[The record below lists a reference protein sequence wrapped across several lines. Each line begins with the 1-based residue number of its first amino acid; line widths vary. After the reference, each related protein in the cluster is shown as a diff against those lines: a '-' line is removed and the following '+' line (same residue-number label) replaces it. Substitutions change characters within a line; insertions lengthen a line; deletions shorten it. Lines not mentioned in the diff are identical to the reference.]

1 MLDCIITHG
10 RIVDGSGGTPYPGD
24 IGIHEG
30 KIACIKP
37 WGSGLAAARTIDAA
51 NEYVTPG
58 FIDMHRH
65 EDAVVFSPGYG
76 EVQLRQG
83 ITSAISGNC
92 GLSIAPFPAKQ
103 RALIAA
109 YLKPIIGILPEDKE
123 FETMGDYLGLLE
135 KQRLPLNVGM
145 LIGNGTI
152 RMAVQG
158 FEKGRLSKE
167 GVRQARLYLEDAL
180 QNGAFGVS
188 LGLAYMPENCY
199 DQAGFIEVL
208 EPIRGSPV
216 PLVTH
221 IRGEGN
227 LLVESLT
234 ELVALAEAL
243 QVPLHISHYKCVG
256 AKNWGHMLH
265 KAARVL
271 DHARDRG
278 LGITLD
284 VYPWTAGASQL
295 AQVLPPAYL
304 EGGLAKAAA
313 RLKDPVLRRECAGIL
328 SKPNERFENQIDL
341 IGWENIMVSAVHTE
355 QNQVYVGK
363 RITEIA
369 QERGCD
375 PVDAA
380 FDLLIEETG
389 DVAMVNFIAC
399 EADITAILQNP
410 YSSVISDAVYPA
422 GGLPHPRQYGTFPK
436 FLSEYVRDQ
445 KILTLP
451 EAIHKITQ
459 GPASVFSISHKG
471 SIAEGYDADLAIF
484 DLEKIENHATYVAPR
499 GLGSGFSYVLV
510 NGVVANDHDT
520 YASTASGRVLRRK
533 GV

>member
-10 RIVDGSGGTPYPGD
+10 RIVDGSGGTPYLGD

-30 KIACIKP
+30 KIACIMP
-37 WGSGLAAARTIDAA
+37 WGSGLAAAQTIDAA
-51 NEYVTPG
+51 NQYVSPG

-92 GLSIAPFPAKQ
+92 GLSIVPFPPKQ
-103 RALIAA
+103 RALIAP
-109 YLKPIIGILPEDKE
+109 YLKPIIGILPEDKD
-123 FETMGDYLGLLE
+123 FETMGDYLGLLD
-135 KQRLPLNVGM
+135 KQPLPINVGM
-145 LIGNGTI
+145 LMGNGTI

-167 GVRQARLYLEDAL
+167 GVQQARAYLEEAL
-180 QNGAFGVS
+180 QSGAFGVS
-188 LGLAYMPENCY
+188 LGLAYMPETCY

-208 EPIRGSPV
+208 EPIRGSSV

-227 LLVESLT
+227 LLVESL
-234 ELVALAEAL
+234 EEIIALAEAL

-256 AKNWGHMLH
+256 SKNWGHVLH
-265 KAARVL
+265 KATGTVDR
-271 DHARDRG
+271 ARDRG
-278 LGITLD
+278 LRITLD

-295 AQVLPPAYL
+295 AQVLPPEYL

-313 RLKDPVLRRECAGIL
+313 RLKDPALRRECARVL
-328 SKPNERFENQIDL
+328 SQPNERFENQIDL

-355 QNQVYVGK
+355 QNQPYVGK

-399 EADITAILQNP
+399 EADIKTILQYP

-436 FLSEYVRDQ
+436 LLSEYVRDR

-459 GPASVFSISHKG
+459 GPASVFSIPHKG
-471 SIAEGYDADLAIF
+471 SIAEGYDADLVIF
-484 DLEKIENHATYVAPR
+484 DLERIENHASYVEPR
-499 GLGSGFSYVLV
+499 GLGTGFSYVLV
-510 NGVVANDHDT
+510 NGVVANDHDRYYGT
-520 YASTASGRVLRRK
+520 TSGQVLRRK

>member
-10 RIVDGSGGTPYPGD
+10 RIVDGSGEAPYLGD

-30 KIACIKP
+30 KITGIKP
-37 WGSGLAAARTIDAA
+37 WGSGLAAAKTIDAA
-51 NEYVTPG
+51 NQYVSPG

-65 EDAVVFSPGYG
+65 EDAAVFSPGYG

-92 GLSIAPFPAKQ
+92 GLSIAPFPSEQ

-123 FETMGDYLGLLE
+123 FETLGDYLGLLE
-135 KQRLPLNVGM
+135 KQPLPLNVGM

-158 FEKGRLSKE
+158 FAKGRLSKE
-167 GVRQARLYLEDAL
+167 GAAKARFYLEEAL
-180 QNGAFGVS
+180 HNGAFGVS
-188 LGLAYMPENCY
+188 MGLAYMPENCY

-208 EPIRGSPV
+208 EPIRGSSV

-227 LLVESLT
+227 LLVESLE

-256 AKNWGHMLH
+256 SKNWGHVLH
-265 KAARVL
+265 KATGIL
-271 DHARDRG
+271 DRARDRG
-278 LGITLD
+278 LRITLD

-295 AQVLPPAYL
+295 AQVLPPEYL

-313 RLKDPVLRRECAGIL
+313 RLKDPALRRECARIL
-328 SKPNERFENQIDL
+328 SEPNERFENQIDL

-355 QNQVYVGK
+355 QNQPYVGK
-363 RITEIA
+363 RITDIA
-369 QERGCD
+369 RERGCE

-399 EADITAILQNP
+399 EADIKAILQYP

-422 GGLPHPRQYGTFPK
+422 GGIPHPRQYGTFPK
-436 FLSEYVRDQ
+436 LLSEYVRDQ
-445 KILTLP
+445 QVLTLP
-451 EAIHKITQ
+451 QAIHKITQ
-459 GPASVFSISHKG
+459 GPASVFTIPRKG
-471 SIAEGYDADLAIF
+471 RIAEGYDADLVIF
-484 DLEKIENHATYVAPR
+484 DLERIENHASYVEPR
-499 GLGSGFSYVLV
+499 GLGTGFSYVLV

-520 YASTASGRVLRRK
+520 YCGTASGKVLRR
-533 GV
+533 GA